1 MQYDRKIAM
10 TMADIIIVKLLWNS
24 VLSILKARYMCVNIK
39 DFYLIIQLDKSE
51 YLRILIKLIP

>member
-1 MQYDRKIAM
+1 LQYDRKIAT

-24 VLSILKARYMCVNIK
+24 VLSISKARYIYVNIK
-39 DFYLIIQLDKSE
+39 DFYLIIPLDKSE

>member
-1 MQYDRKIAM
+1 
-10 TMADIIIVKLLWNS
+10 MADIIIVKLLWNS
-24 VLSILKARYMCVNIK
+24 VLSISKARYMCVNIK